1 MTPLALD
8 LMLLAVSAFVL
19 FMGFRRGTVAI
30 HSGGVERS
38 KQPVLFWSVM
48 CLAAVLAVAAI
59 GMAIAGR

>member
-19 FMGFRRGTVAI
+19 FVGFRWGTVAI
-30 HSGGVERS
+30 HGGGVERS
-38 KQPVLFWSVM
+38 SQPVLFWSVM

-59 GMAIAGR
+59 AMAVTGQ